1 MIHSSAHHAKCPV
14 LPVVGKIQ
22 ASINFVFSV
31 LHSLSLFLPLS
42 LYLPEC
48 LSARTPEKSQYVIEC
63 KKFNIIEFMFCLHIP
78 RCLYFAGLQGN
89 A

>member
-14 LPVVGKIQ
+14 LPLICKTQ
-22 ASINFVFSV
+22 AFINFVFSV
-31 LHSLSLFLPLS
+31 FHALSLFLPLS
-42 LYLPEC
+42 LYLHEC
-48 LSARTPEKSQYVIEC
+48 LSAEKSQYVMEY
-63 KKFNIIEFMFCLHIP
+63 KKFNIIEFVFCMHIP